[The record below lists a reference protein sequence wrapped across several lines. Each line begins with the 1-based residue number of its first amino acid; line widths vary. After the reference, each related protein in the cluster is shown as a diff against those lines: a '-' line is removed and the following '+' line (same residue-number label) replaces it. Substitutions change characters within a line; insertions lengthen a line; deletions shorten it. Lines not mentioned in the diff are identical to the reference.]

1 MFIKTPGHQLW
12 MKNYLVN
19 EKSVT
24 AMILFAATIRN
35 EIGIMNHAHAKIYA
49 LYIFSVYLKKWGRG
63 GGLAI

>member
-1 MFIKTPGHQLW
+1 